1 MGILTD
7 WLTDWLKEI
16 LIEGIMGNL
25 TGLFDTVNTRVGEIA
40 VQVGTTPAAWNAGV
54 FSLIRQLSETVI
66 LPIAGLVLTFVATY
80 ELIQLLIEKNNLH
93 DLDYWIF
100 FKWIFKTACAILVLS
115 NTFNI
120 VNAVFDVSQ
129 SVIARAGGVIQ
140 GSTDITPTMLDNLEA
155 TLETM
160 GIGSLLGLFMQ
171 SLLIHVTMWALNI
184 IIFVIVYGR
193 MLEIYM
199 MTSLAP
205 IPVATLANRE
215 VGSMG
220 QNYLKSL
227 FAVGFQGLLI
237 LLCVG
242 IYAVLVQS
250 IATTGDPIGGHLE
263 LCGLYSAAGL
273 YAVQNRVD
281 CEKHIQRSLRRSVNM
296 AEIITSGQIVPK
308 ITEGLHL
315 MDGIEGLRSLP
326 RHSVDMLL
334 TDPPYGTTKNYWDT
348 PLPLPELWEAIRW
361 AVKPNGAVLLFAQC
375 PFDKALGLM
384 RSAKVSIV

>member
-184 IIFVIVYGR
+184 IIFVIVYGC

-250 IATTGDPIGGHLE
+250 IATTGDPIG
-263 LCGLYSAAGL
+263 
-273 YAVQNRVD
+273 
-281 CEKHIQRSLRRSVNM
+281 
-296 AEIITSGQIVPK
+296 
-308 ITEGLHL
+308 
-315 MDGIEGLRSLP
+315 
-326 RHSVDMLL
+326 
-334 TDPPYGTTKNYWDT
+334 
-348 PLPLPELWEAIRW
+348 AIW
-361 AVKPNGAVLLFAQC
+361 SCVGYTVLLAFMLFKTGSIAKSI
-375 PFDKALGLM
+375 F
-384 RSAKVSIV
+384 SAH